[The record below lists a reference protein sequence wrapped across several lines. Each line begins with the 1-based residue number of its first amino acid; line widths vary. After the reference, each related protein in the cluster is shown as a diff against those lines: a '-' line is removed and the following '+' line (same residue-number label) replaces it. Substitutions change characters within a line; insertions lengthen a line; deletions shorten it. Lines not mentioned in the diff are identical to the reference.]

1 MKNII
6 DFCKEYNYIPLPV
19 PSNEFSVTNVD
30 LPDGYSVLTKT
41 LEDIFQ
47 SFYPKTLKN
56 KFKNK
61 FNEELY
67 GVLIYFSFLEMFQV
81 FIDTN
86 KAKLIKK
93 NQNVGDYRLDSSFV
107 NEFFWKPSCVLFLA
121 VISSSDAGFGEQS
134 NFCAFSSV

>member
-93 NQNVGDYRLDSSFV
+93 NQNVCILYTSDSAD
-107 NEFFWKPSCVLFLA
+107 EP
-121 VISSSDAGFGEQS
+121 
-134 NFCAFSSV
+134 